1 MRIIRSHGSLQSY
14 INKSEEEIKGFINCM
29 LPYVSTEHEF
39 AAQSIAEE
47 IRIAAAAELPAAHTV
62 IRHPDLRFLWWTYLA
77 SEEATWEEF
86 WRFFPESLG
95 ELDNDSDG
103 IGELAAIN
111 GLLRSPAS
119 RRQFKN
125 AINSCRNSEYVLSI
139 EIDHAFAPNRTIEE
153 SVAVLLTPMEGS
165 PANAQHVEQY
175 LKPPVINTLQ
185 RAIRDESG
193 VPTDGAEMVGREE
206 EVGTISSLI
215 ESGRHVV
222 MITGLPGI
230 GKTTV
235 AATVADELLRS
246 QILQNIRYLNLSNV
260 TELSDAVFRIGAALK
275 HPIYQSALSSG
286 KSVLLRLIPY
296 SFLQA
301 DGRGS
306 IEKLVKT
313 TRKYPCAD
321 GLGSGWTGS
330 SVLGFP

>member
-1 MRIIRSHGSLQSY
+1 MFREGDEKCDVDAREWIRPSKEQWY
-14 INKSEEEIKGFINCM
+14 I
-29 LPYVSTEHEF
+29 PYHRV
-39 AAQSIAEE
+39 
-47 IRIAAAAELPAAHTV
+47 P
-62 IRHPDLRFLWWTYLA
+62 
-77 SEEATWEEF
+77 
-86 WRFFPESLG
+86 
-95 ELDNDSDG
+95 
-103 IGELAAIN
+103 
-111 GLLRSPAS
+111 SPCCTA
-119 RRQFKN
+119 
-125 AINSCRNSEYVLSI
+125 
-139 EIDHAFAPNRTIEE
+139 
-153 SVAVLLTPMEGS
+153 
-165 PANAQHVEQY
+165 
-175 LKPPVINTLQ
+175 Q

-260 TELSDAVFRIGAALK
+260 TELSDAVSRIGAALK

-306 IEKLVKT
+306 IEK
-313 TRKYPCAD
+313 
-321 GLGSGWTGS
+321 TG
-330 SVLGFP
+330 